1 MFRFSPLTKYE
12 AQSLSKP
19 SDRVLNHID
28 HPRNVGR
35 IDQADAVGR
44 SSLDGRAP
52 YTHLY
57 LLVREDRVVDAK
69 FQTFGCGF
77 SIAACSVVTE
87 MAKGC
92 TMTECLRISADKVIE
107 SLGHVP
113 EEKQFCVELA
123 VKALHD
129 AVRKWSDKSTN
140 PTP

>member
-1 MFRFSPLTKYE
+1 MSR
-12 AQSLSKP
+12 P
-19 SDRVLNHID
+19 SDQVLNHFD

-57 LLVREDRVVDAK
+57 LVIREDRVTDAK

-87 MAKGC
+87 MAKGS
-92 TMTECLRISADKVIE
+92 TLTECLSFSADKVIE

-113 EEKQFCVELA
+113 EGKQFCIDLV

-129 AVRKWSDKSTN
+129 AVSKWSDKVN
-140 PTP
+140 RPTT